1 VTASEVVAKAL
12 RRWTENKLTGDLVL
26 EFRHGR
32 LLRIRNGDI
41 EFIDG
46 PKSAHRA
53 DVPACP
59 SCDEPMVARDEGT
72 MWICVPCG
80 VKRTKVQISN
90 HMK

>member
-1 VTASEVVAKAL
+1 MTASEVVAKAL

-53 DVPACP
+53 DATTCP
-59 SCDEPMVARDEGT
+59 SCGELMVARDSGA
-72 MWICVPCG
+72 MWMCIPCG
-80 VKRTKVQISN
+80 VKRTKHQVQGG
-90 HMK
+90 